1 MEITMKDIINL
12 AVPFNKL
19 LGAQLPVKTAY
30 KVAKIK
36 KKVDEEIAVYED
48 FYREALQKYGAKDK
62 NGQPKISEDGTQYLL
77 EEGKEEEFKN
87 RILEIQNIV
96 VDLNEPKISIV
107 EIESLNFAP
116 MELVALLPL
125 IEEEG

>member
-1 MEITMKDIINL
+1 MEITMKDIASL
-12 AVPFNKL
+12 AAPFNKL

-36 KKVDEEIAVYED
+36 RQVDGEIEVYED
-48 FYREALQKYGAKDK
+48 FYREALQTYGAKDES
-62 NGQPKISEDGTQYLL
+62 GQPKISEDGTQYLL
-77 EEGKEEEFKN
+77 EEGKEEEFKK

-96 VDLNEPKISIV
+96 VHLDEPKISIV

-125 IEEEG
+125 IEEEE

>member
-1 MEITMKDIINL
+1 MEITMKDIVNL

-36 KKVDEEIAVYED
+36 KKIDEEITVYEN
-48 FYREALQKYGAKDK
+48 FYREALQRYGAKDE
-62 NGQPKISEDGTQYLL
+62 NGQIKISEDGTQYLL
-77 EEGKEEEFKN
+77 EEGKEEEFKS
-87 RILEIQNIV
+87 RILEIQSIV
-96 VDLNEPKISIV
+96 INLDEPKISIQ
-107 EIESLNFAP
+107 EMESLDFAP

>member
-19 LGAQLPVKTAY
+19 LGAQLPIKTAY

-36 KKVDEEIAVYED
+36 KQIDGEVEVYED
-48 FYREALQKYGAKDK
+48 FYKEALQKYGAKDK

-96 VDLNEPKISIV
+96 VDLDEPKISIV

-125 IEEEG
+125 IEEEE